1 MTITYMTDMTY
12 MNMTL
17 WTNSAAKVRQCDKKK
32 NRSGSSRR
40 VVFDEQI
47 FLGITFLQMTMASA
61 VSKINY
67 QTYSK
72 PSK

>member
-32 NRSGSSRR
+32 NRSGSFETGRYLMNR
-40 VVFDEQI
+40 
-47 FLGITFLQMTMASA
+47 
-61 VSKINY
+61 
-67 QTYSK
+67 YS
-72 PSK
+72 